1 MSYTG
6 LVERLREPDWHD
18 PKCPFDDRCYCA
30 ANDGDPPPHDRWH
43 HPDALEAAD
52 AIEALTRPVDVEA
65 IVDAALDA
73 ANVVTLDGYFEYDR
87 EAALAAALAAME
99 TPHADG

>member
-6 LVERLREPDWHD
+6 LVERLGDEADLCRNEGA
-18 PKCPFDDRCYCA
+18 DDIA
-30 ANDGDPPPHDRWH
+30 ALLD
-43 HPDALEAAD
+43 DARA

-73 ANVVTLDGYFEYDR
+73 ANLVTLDGYFEYDR

-99 TPHADG
+99 ASHADG